1 MIDGKTRICGLFGNP
16 VEHTLSPVIHN
27 TLAKRCGINMVYVPF
42 LVDGDQVKQAV
53 EGARALQLL
62 GVNVTVPHKSAVIPY
77 LAEIDREASLI
88 GAVNTLVPAENGFK
102 GYNTDL
108 SGLYRAL
115 VSEGISLSG
124 EEVILLGAGGAAR
137 AAAFLCALRGAERV
151 YLLNRSLEKAQAVA
165 EEANLAAGRQ
175 CILPMEL
182 SSWKSLPEKKYLAI
196 QGTSVGL
203 APNTEEAVIE
213 DRDFYRLIHTGFD
226 LVYRPAN
233 TRFMRLTEEAGGN
246 ACNGLKML
254 LYQGVEAFELWTGL
268 KVKEEDAVFCYEQMK
283 KELEKNE

>member
-115 VSEGISLSG
+115 VS
-124 EEVILLGAGGAAR
+124 
-137 AAAFLCALRGAERV
+137 
-151 YLLNRSLEKAQAVA
+151 
-165 EEANLAAGRQ
+165 
-175 CILPMEL
+175 
-182 SSWKSLPEKKYLAI
+182 
-196 QGTSVGL
+196 
-203 APNTEEAVIE
+203 
-213 DRDFYRLIHTGFD
+213 
-226 LVYRPAN
+226 
-233 TRFMRLTEEAGGN
+233 
-246 ACNGLKML
+246 
-254 LYQGVEAFELWTGL
+254 
-268 KVKEEDAVFCYEQMK
+268 
-283 KELEKNE
+283 

>member
-108 SGLYRAL
+108 PGLYRAL

-165 EEANLAAGRQ
+165 EAAVYPAHGAFQ
-175 CILPMEL
+175 L
-182 SSWKSLPEKKYLAI
+182 
-196 QGTSVGL
+196 
-203 APNTEEAVIE
+203 EE
-213 DRDFYRLIHTGFD
+213 
-226 LVYRPAN
+226 PS
-233 TRFMRLTEEAGGN
+233 
-246 ACNGLKML
+246 
-254 LYQGVEAFELWTGL
+254 
-268 KVKEEDAVFCYEQMK
+268 
-283 KELEKNE
+283 

>member
-108 SGLYRAL
+108 PGLYRAL

-151 YLLNRSLEKAQAVA
+151 YLLNRAWKRRRLLQRRPISRRGGSVSCPWSFP
-165 EEANLAAGRQ
+165 AGRAFLKRN
-175 CILPMEL
+175 IWRFREPPWDLPPIRR
-182 SSWKSLPEKKYLAI
+182 K
-196 QGTSVGL
+196 
-203 APNTEEAVIE
+203 
-213 DRDFYRLIHTGFD
+213 R
-226 LVYRPAN
+226 
-233 TRFMRLTEEAGGN
+233 
-246 ACNGLKML
+246 
-254 LYQGVEAFELWTGL
+254 
-268 KVKEEDAVFCYEQMK
+268 
-283 KELEKNE
+283 